1 MTISNF
7 AQALATFVL
16 KGGNGKDERRQN
28 CLARKRTPCRSSEW
42 ISPYRSAS

>member
-16 KGGNGKDERRQN
+16 NSTDVLLFFFLLKMEDVTLEQ
-28 CLARKRTPCRSSEW
+28 
-42 ISPYRSAS
+42 